1 MAARRKPKNEL
12 DEATTRSKLSRL
24 LETESEIDAML
35 SDARR
40 EAADLVE
47 QARTRAEE
55 RVRALEGELDAS
67 RAALAEQVAKERD
80 AAIAAVRAGA
90 QDAVGALDELDER
103 AIAELSRYVVDRV
116 IEATSGGDS

>member
-40 EAADLVE
+40 EAAELVE
-47 QARTRAEE
+47 QARAQATK

-80 AAIAAVRAGA
+80 AAIAEVRAGA
-90 QDAVGALDELDER
+90 QHAVRALDELDER
-103 AIAELSRYVVDRV
+103 AIEDLSRYVVDRV
-116 IEATSGGDS
+116 LEATSGGDS